1 MYYRKYPPQLQKGAY
16 ILSVPK
22 NRRKK
27 SRFEVF
33 HNMAELQKLLVKDLM
48 VDFGITR
55 MTNLGEAQFLDIKF
69 ERIVNLCAEIVGD
82 IYRANALFVTS
93 LAEYE
98 QRRLYQDKAIANCQV
113 LKQELQSIVDV
124 ITGLN
129 INKYKVPI
137 EMIEKELSLIK
148 AWRKSDIRFKKRIEK

>member
-1 MYYRKYPPQLQKGAY
+1 
-16 ILSVPK
+16 
-22 NRRKK
+22 
-27 SRFEVF
+27 
-33 HNMAELQKLLVKDLM
+33 MAELQKLLVKDLM

-82 IYRANALFVTS
+82 IYRANALFVTN

-124 ITGLN
+124 IMGLN

>member
-1 MYYRKYPPQLQKGAY
+1 
-16 ILSVPK
+16 
-22 NRRKK
+22 
-27 SRFEVF
+27 
-33 HNMAELQKLLVKDLM
+33 MAELQKLLVKDLM

-82 IYRANALFVTS
+82 IYRANALFVTN

-148 AWRKSDIRFKKRIEK
+148 AWRKSDIRFKKRIKK

>member
-1 MYYRKYPPQLQKGAY
+1 MYYRRYQPQLQKGAY

>member
-1 MYYRKYPPQLQKGAY
+1 
-16 ILSVPK
+16 
-22 NRRKK
+22 
-27 SRFEVF
+27 
-33 HNMAELQKLLVKDLM
+33 MAELQKLLVKDLM

-69 ERIVNLCAEIVGD
+69 ERIVNLCAEIIGD

>member
-1 MYYRKYPPQLQKGAY
+1 
-16 ILSVPK
+16 
-22 NRRKK
+22 
-27 SRFEVF
+27 
-33 HNMAELQKLLVKDLM
+33 MAELQKLLVKDLM

-82 IYRANALFVTS
+82 IYRANALFVTNS
-93 LAEYE
+93 AEYE

>member
-1 MYYRKYPPQLQKGAY
+1 M
-16 ILSVPK
+16 SVPK

-69 ERIVNLCAEIVGD
+69 ERIVNLSTLNERFFNVKNI
-82 IYRANALFVTS
+82 
-93 LAEYE
+93 LA
-98 QRRLYQDKAIANCQV
+98 CSV
-113 LKQELQSIVDV
+113 LLQAF
-124 ITGLN
+124 L
-129 INKYKVPI
+129 I
-137 EMIEKELSLIK
+137 ERSH
-148 AWRKSDIRFKKRIEK
+148 

>member
-1 MYYRKYPPQLQKGAY
+1 MYYRRYPPQLQKGAY

-48 VDFGITR
+48 VNFGITR

>member
-1 MYYRKYPPQLQKGAY
+1 MYYRRYPPQLQKGAY

>member
-1 MYYRKYPPQLQKGAY
+1 
-16 ILSVPK
+16 
-22 NRRKK
+22 
-27 SRFEVF
+27 
-33 HNMAELQKLLVKDLM
+33 MAELQKLLVKDLM

-69 ERIVNLCAEIVGD
+69 ERIVNLCAKIVGD
-82 IYRANALFVTS
+82 IYRANALFVTN

>member
-1 MYYRKYPPQLQKGAY
+1 
-16 ILSVPK
+16 
-22 NRRKK
+22 
-27 SRFEVF
+27 
-33 HNMAELQKLLVKDLM
+33 MAELQKLLVKDLM

-98 QRRLYQDKAIANCQV
+98 QRRLYQDKVIANCQV